1 MTINK
6 NSQFWMEVESG
17 KTITVN
23 GNEVPVCYWNLSVL
37 RGQLKMYS
45 VGLKPNRHWKIGDVK
60 KYFGFKGN
68 NDELLGL
75 VEGLI
80 KEFKGQMS

>member
-6 NSQFWMEVESG
+6 NSQFWMEAKNG
-17 KTITVN
+17 KTILVN
-23 GNEVPVCYWNLSVL
+23 NNEVPACYWNLIVL

-45 VGLKPNRHWKIGDVK
+45 VGLKPNRHWKITDVK

-68 NDELLGL
+68 NDQLLGL

-80 KEFKGQMS
+80 SGFKGQVD

>member
-6 NSQFWMEVESG
+6 NSQFWMEVKSG
-17 KTITVN
+17 KTILVN
-23 GNEVPVCYWNLSVL
+23 NNEVPVCYWNLIVL

-45 VGLKPNRHWKIGDVK
+45 VGLKPNRHWKITDVK

-80 KEFKGQMS
+80 NEFKG

>member
-6 NSQFWMEVESG
+6 NSQFCLEVESG
-17 KTITVN
+17 NTVMVN
-23 GNEVPVCYWNLSVL
+23 GNEVLVCYWNLNIL

-45 VGLKPNRHWKIGDVK
+45 VGLKPNRHWKVTDVK

>member
-1 MTINK
+1 
-6 NSQFWMEVESG
+6 
-17 KTITVN
+17 
-23 GNEVPVCYWNLSVL
+23 L

-45 VGLKPNRHWKIGDVK
+45 VGLKPNRHWKVTDVK